1 MDFVRPMK
9 TKTAMIDADMYK
21 VRSDNTINE
30 LDHLESE
37 ISQLFN
43 AVTGLMRDFADSQR
57 EITKLWDV
65 VTALR
70 ATLTSCC
77 FRGNN
82 ENTRD

>member
-9 TKTAMIDADMYK
+9 TQTAMIDADMYK

-70 ATLTSCC
+70 ADIDKLLLQ
-77 FRGNN
+77 G
-82 ENTRD
+82 E